1 MPQTNLTKGKKAVED
16 LAGEELL
23 LPSELPFELLLRPTN
38 KTTKL
43 VANSGHNAQ
52 VKSQHRWHDFE
63 FSEFVFLN
71 RIEISASDF
80 SSYHDFEIKYI
91 TIDKKEILFK
101 RSVAENI
108 VLQSVNNAIRSISF
122 KPPTSWMTERF
133 IISVKLIGLTQ
144 SDIENFLSTV
154 ERIDAYQQTALSS
167 MHDAIENA
175 QSANNRF
182 VELQAQLTTIHS
194 EIAKSKTEVS
204 TKKAE
209 ITKLSEKIN
218 SLRADQ
224 ANNQNSLTTSSESL
238 SRVNSEITNKTSIR
252 NSLNEEITEK
262 SSELKSLKENINMFP
277 SEISGFV
284 GQGTSTMWI
293 YVGLA
298 SIPVLIILSMFVIL
312 TRGAADLTTVLT
324 DKPNSSIYAIFLTRI
339 PYVAIAAM
347 IIASSYKICR
357 VLLEEVIRINRQK
370 LNLTKI
376 SIIAKDVSFASENE
390 LGLDDEQKYQLRT
403 KIKMDLLRDH
413 LKDYLSKDFT
423 VSLPKSI
430 NSLDPSLLGLGEPKA
445 EATSSDDSPLTSNRS

>member
-1 MPQTNLTKGKKAVED
+1 MPQTNLAKGKKAVED

-52 VKSQHRWHDFE
+52 VKTQHRWYDFE

-71 RIEISASDF
+71 RIEVFASGF
-80 SSYHDFEIKYI
+80 SSYHDFEIKYVTVDQKEVI
-91 TIDKKEILFK
+91 VKK
-101 RSVAENI
+101 SVAEN
-108 VLQSVNNAIRSISF
+108 VVVQPVNNAIRSISF
-122 KPPTSWMTERF
+122 KPPTSWMVERL
-133 IISVKLIGLTQ
+133 IASVKLIGLTQ
-144 SDIENFLSTV
+144 SDAENFLSTV
-154 ERIDAYQQTALSS
+154 ERIDAYKQTALSN
-167 MHDAIENA
+167 MKDAIENA
-175 QSANNRF
+175 ESENNKF
-182 VELQAQLTTIHS
+182 VELQAQLTSIHS

-209 ITKLSEKIN
+209 ITKLAEKIN

-238 SRVNSEITNKTSIR
+238 SRVNSEITNQTSIR

-262 SSELKSLKENINMFP
+262 SSDLKSLKENINMFP

-293 YVGLA
+293 YVGLSA
-298 SIPVLIILSMFVIL
+298 IPVLIILAMFIIL
-312 TRGAADLTTVLT
+312 IRGAADLTTVLT
-324 DKPNSSIYAIFLTRI
+324 DKPNYSIYAIFLTRI
-339 PYVAIAAM
+339 PYVTIAAM
-347 IIASSYKICR
+347 IIAASYKICR

-390 LGLDDEQKYQLRT
+390 LELDDEQRYQLRT

-423 VSLPKSI
+423 IPLPSSI
-430 NSLDPSLLGLGEPKA
+430 NSLSASWFGLVKQKE
-445 EATSSDDSPLTSNRS
+445 E